1 LTTSLQADKI
11 FQKIFG
17 QQKEIAIINVNGG
30 VKQFSF
36 LCRLCSCTL
45 HNVCSTGIASVIT
58 AITKT
63 PNAERASGAAVYI
76 FAKIVLLIV

>member
-17 QQKEIAIINVNGG
+17 QQKEIAIIRVQ
-30 VKQFSF
+30 QFSF